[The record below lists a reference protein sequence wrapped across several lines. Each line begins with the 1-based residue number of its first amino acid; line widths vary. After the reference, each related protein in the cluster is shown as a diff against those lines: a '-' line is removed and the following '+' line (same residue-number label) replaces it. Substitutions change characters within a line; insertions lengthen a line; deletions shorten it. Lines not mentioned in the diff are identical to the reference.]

1 MNNAEIVAWIKKIE
15 TRIDRLMIRG
25 TTSTIAPA
33 PGTWVEFLNV
43 GSPSTSAT
51 YGEVHASGGFVF
63 GALSYITAGGL
74 VVTGGL
80 GVTGGA
86 SITGGLNVGSA
97 TGAASGQVKASAGLD
112 LAGSKFVVDSSG
124 NLTAVNNVAYSWP
137 AAQGGATTYLTNNGS
152 GTLTWATTAT
162 TTAHNVLSATHGD
175 TAAGTVVRGDII
187 YGNSTPAWARL
198 AVGAANAF
206 LRTDGTDTGWSSFY
220 LTGTSGGTTSL
231 AVT

>member
-1 MNNAEIVAWIKKIE
+1 VTNDEIVAWIKRIE

-43 GSPSTSAT
+43 GSPSTSAA

-74 VVTGGL
+74 AVTGGL

-137 AAQGGATTYLTNNGS
+137 SAQGGATTALTNNGS
-152 GTLTWATTAT
+152 GTLSWATI
-162 TTAHNVLSATHGD
+162 L
-175 TAAGTVVRGDII
+175 AALAPGTITGDII
-187 YGNSTPAWARL
+187 RWDDVTEVWEVVSEPFYFAGLVLTPAL
-198 AVGAANAF
+198 ASLIEAEGAIYYN
-206 LRTDGTDTGWSSFY
+206 SSQKSI
-220 LTGTSGGTTSL
+220 LVCTE
-231 AVT
+231 V